1 MAGNSD
7 AVEFFIALLCFAGS
21 RGLLANAR
29 GSVSRKMSTG
39 PCVGKGSRYKSTGWC
54 NVSKIGGWRKKLI
67 VLTKMVACIKRG

>member
-39 PCVGKGSRYKSTGWC
+39 PCGGKAADINPQVG
-54 NVSKIGGWRKKLI
+54 VMFQQLVDGGKN
-67 VLTKMVACIKRG
+67 